1 MSRLWLIAMTLLLLG
16 GCRKT
21 EEPVRDFRFLQL
33 QPFQELEVHDRID
46 LYLCCNPDSG
56 QFLVRDHLSNRL
68 NGLQAQIEN
77 GRLVLRD
84 ANKGR
89 FLRPED
95 PAPRCT
101 LNVLNLSLLHIL
113 DAAQVHCQDT
123 LRTPALQVIQGSIM
137 NQELKV
143 QTGQFFG
150 GSDNQSQL
158 TVSGR
163 ANIVSW
169 SLEQSSSLNA
179 RDLWCDDAYIRHY
192 TVHDAFISPDKQL
205 FAYLF
210 NSGNLVCKRQA
221 SFKVQREGPGSGQI
235 LIQP

>member
-1 MSRLWLIAMTLLLLG
+1 MSRLWFIPLALLLFG
-16 GCRKT
+16 ACRKT
-21 EEPVRDFRFLQL
+21 DEPARDFRFLQL
-33 QPFQELEVHDRID
+33 QPFEQLEVHDRIE
-46 LYLCCNPDSG
+46 LHLCCNPDSG
-56 QFLVRDHLSNRL
+56 LFLVWDHLDDRL
-68 NGLQAQIEN
+68 DRLQALNEN
-77 GRLVLRD
+77 GRLILRD

-101 LNVLNLSLLHIL
+101 LNVLNLSSLHIL
-113 DAAQVHCQDT
+113 DAAQVHCLDT
-123 LRTPALQVIQGSIM
+123 IRSAALQVIQGSILD
-137 NQELKV
+137 QELKV

-150 GSDNQSQL
+150 GSDNQSL
-158 TVSGR
+158 LRVSGR

-169 SLEQSSSLNA
+169 SLEQGSALNA

-192 TVHDAFISPDKQL
+192 TLHDAFISPNKQL

-210 NSGNLVCKRQA
+210 HSGNLVCQRQA
-221 SFKVQREGPGSGQI
+221 AYRMEREGPGSGQI